1 MTFTSSVCVFISCAV
16 LATTCALAAGPPSS
30 SAAQHQTATVAH
42 LEPLSHIEWHEL
54 GSDHPIN
61 AKNIG
66 SNKGGR
72 RLGSIDQPHEDA
84 IHLAFTAFGVRFEHD
99 MALMRPLYDTAS
111 TFKVKG
117 ADGVMVHLPHRATSY
132 SKHMADGTSW
142 ITATILHD
150 GLLHVVV
157 QHEDGETYQVDP
169 VREHQHDMDDDGH
182 RRLKAAAV
190 HGMVSLCWCVCVCV

>member
-1 MTFTSSVCVFISCAV
+1 MLPRSPALVALTCAA
-16 LATTCALAAGPPSS
+16 LAACALASS
-30 SAAQHQTATVAH
+30 SPAAVHSSSGVAH
-42 LEPLSHIEWHEL
+42 LEPITHIEWSGGLSPEHK
-54 GSDHPIN
+54 IN
-61 AKNIG
+61 SKNAG

-72 RLGSIDQPHEDA
+72 RLGQNIDQPHDDA

-99 MALMRPLYDTAS
+99 MPLMRPLYDAAS
-111 TFKVKG
+111 RFKVKG
-117 ADGVMVHLPHRATSY
+117 ADGVMAHLPHRATSY

-190 HGMVSLCWCVCVCV
+190 HGMVSLC

>member
-1 MTFTSSVCVFISCAV
+1 MTFPSSVCILACAA
-16 LATTCALAAGPPSS
+16 LATCAGGAAPTVSE
-30 SAAQHQTATVAH
+30 HATSEITH
-42 LEPLSHIEWHEL
+42 LEPLTDIEWHEL

-61 AKNIG
+61 ANLVG

-84 IHLAFTAFGVRFEHD
+84 IHLSFTAFGVRFEHD
-99 MALMRPLYDTAS
+99 MGLMRPLYDTAS
-111 TFKVKG
+111 KFRVKG
-117 ADGVMVHLPHRATSY
+117 ADGVTVEHPHRATSY
-132 SKHMADGTSW
+132 SSRSMDGTSW

-169 VREHQHDMDDDGH
+169 IREHQYEMSEDGH
-182 RRLKAAAV
+182 RRLKEAAPR
-190 HGMVSLCWCVCVCV
+190 GMVSGCEWV